1 MSSICSRMI
10 TLKVLPVDG
19 IPVSACSKV
28 AMTLDVKKFMLNMG
42 TMISTKV
49 VYCRMRRASLY
60 RGFCHVAD
68 SKGEHRL
75 GWASSRP
82 YCCMS
87 AKDLLM
93 EALV

>member
-1 MSSICSRMI
+1 M
-10 TLKVLPVDG
+10 PVDG
-19 IPVSACSKV
+19 VPVSACSKV

-60 RGFCHVAD
+60 SGFCHVAD

-93 EALV
+93 DALV

>member
-1 MSSICSRMI
+1 M
-10 TLKVLPVDG
+10 VLPVYG

-49 VYCRMRRASLY
+49 VYCRMY